1 MTSGSQYVLLLC
13 VFELRP
19 TPEEIIATQKAER
32 LAAQLAGLAEMA
44 QIGLELAREILE
56 QTKAQGVGAL
66 RIDPGEN
73 SVTLHLI

>member
-1 MTSGSQYVLLLC
+1 M
-13 VFELRP
+13 FELRP